1 MAKEKGFREME
12 VEVREQIEK
21 GNMKEVV
28 AKTYP
33 SNKAITDLM
42 KDLKSDPEFRPY
54 LVPIPDYGAVN
65 CLISMK
71 ILKTLEQL
79 NEKP

>member
-1 MAKEKGFREME
+1 MVKEKGFREME
-12 VEVREQIEK
+12 AEVRDQVEK